1 MNFIINQSPL
11 ECGSPSLEVTLKLG
25 AIKGEPQ
32 KKGGINLPF
41 GIYLPSNLANLEP
54 CQPLA
59 R

>member
-32 KKGGINLPF
+32 KKGGYSRYN
-41 GIYLPSNLANLEP
+41 SNYVLFLLNV
-54 CQPLA
+54 
-59 R
+59 